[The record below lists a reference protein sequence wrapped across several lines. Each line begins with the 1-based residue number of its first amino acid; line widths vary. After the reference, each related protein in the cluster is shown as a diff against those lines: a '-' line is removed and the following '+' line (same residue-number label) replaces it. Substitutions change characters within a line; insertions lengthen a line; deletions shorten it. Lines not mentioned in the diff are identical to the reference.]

1 MFSRR
6 IASRVS
12 TTSPGIFRIEPRSLR
27 RFGISPSKP
36 ALRQARIQLRI
47 VVTATL
53 RRPDPGIV
61 TSRLDCRFRYG
72 PTSAGGRCRASEIR
86 P

>member
-1 MFSRR
+1 MTTTSGTAPVARARTMTCRTLRSMFSRR

-36 ALRQARIQLRI
+36 ALR
-47 VVTATL
+47 
-53 RRPDPGIV
+53 
-61 TSRLDCRFRYG
+61 
-72 PTSAGGRCRASEIR
+72 
-86 P
+86 